1 MACTPDARAE
11 EARGRLWDSTARGLD
26 HHSLYLIERHLV
38 AYPRP
43 WPWPWRSPR
52 AAAPASF
59 PLELANGNE
68 EVQHQPAGR
77 RRRVHFAYLYKILYA
92 REAWLIPS
100 NISNS
105 GQVALKTSRAFPASA
120 RREAGYQ
127 LDKVQA
133 GHDPTDWKPMTTIG
147 PSVRE
152 IRVRDKDGAFRVIY
166 VAKFEQA
173 IYVLHCFQKKS
184 QATSK
189 IDLNLAEGRYR
200 DLLKE
205 LAP

>member
-1 MACTPDARAE
+1 MRIMADPVKHLRFRA
-11 EARGRLWDSTARGLD
+11 S
-26 HHSLYLIERHLV
+26 SLEDL
-38 AYPRP
+38 
-43 WPWPWRSPR
+43 
-52 AAAPASF
+52 
-59 PLELANGNE
+59 
-68 EVQHQPAGR
+68 
-77 RRRVHFAYLYKILYA
+77 
-92 REAWLIPS
+92 
-100 NISNS
+100 
-105 GQVALKTSRAFPASA
+105 RAFPASA

-147 PSVRE
+147 PGVRE

-189 IDLNLAEGRYR
+189 TDLNLAEGRYR